1 MIFNRRFKKISIIIS
16 IFCLLVSIN
25 SSFANYKRAKNV
37 NDIDYIIKNLNRQS
51 IEQSNSTNNVQNNN
65 IGLNKL
71 TEEGNKFNKN
81 IKNKE
86 ILNINELIAKEEELP
101 LKLHNLIDLALER
114 NLETKQ
120 AYINVKLAEYNL
132 TEAKANYYPTIRIS
146 GNYSIADD
154 DNYKETYAD
163 GKKYLNGSISAS
175 YNLFAFGKYKFN
187 VNSIEHALNS
197 MKYKENNTIQE
208 VIFSV
213 VENYYKLL
221 SLKAEREVAI
231 ENENLGYETLKAA
244 NLKYKLGIVPLVDK
258 LKANTAYS
266 ENKLN
271 TIKVENEIKKQKA
284 NLNIILNLDPDYV
297 LYIENPEIKIK
308 SINKDISYFME
319 EARLNRPDLKILYEQ
334 KKQKE
339 QELNGIKTQ
348 FLPEFTINGGISTNK
363 DISKGANKKVH
374 TDSSVSLNVSIPIFN
389 GFSDV
394 ASIKAKT
401 KEIEFIDRQI
411 EQLEKQIS
419 NEVWS
424 CYQDFNTNQ
433 VAFIASKDLLKSAE
447 ENAKINFGMYKNG
460 KASILEVL
468 DSQSQLKDA
477 KMEFINAKY
486 NWIVYKIKLLKTI
499 GKMNLNNIINIG
511 DL

>member
-1 MIFNRRFKKISIIIS
+1 MLFNRRFKNRNIII
-16 IFCLLVSIN
+16 IVIYLLFTIN
-25 SSFANYKRAKNV
+25 NCFANTRK
-37 NDIDYIIKNLNRQS
+37 IKNINNK
-51 IEQSNSTNNVQNNN
+51 ESNKQLDFSNN
-65 IGLNKL
+65 IKNEEILN
-71 TEEGNKFNKN
+71 TENIYKITENETEFNKN
-81 IKNKE
+81 SKNIAKHE
-86 ILNINELIAKEEELP
+86 IINANELITKEEELP

-132 TEAKANYYPTIRIS
+132 MEAKSNYYPTVRLS
-146 GNYSIADD
+146 GGYSMADG
-154 DNYKETYAD
+154 DNYKQLYKD
-163 GKKYLNGSISAS
+163 GKKELNGSINAS
-175 YNLFAFGKYKFN
+175 YNIFAFGKYVFN
-187 VNSIEHALNS
+187 AKAVEHSLNS
-197 MKYKENNTIQE
+197 MKYKENSMIQDI
-208 VIFSV
+208 IFDV
-213 VENYYKLL
+213 VENYYRLL
-221 SLKAEREVAI
+221 SLKAQREVAI
-231 ENENLGYETLKAA
+231 ENENLGYETFKAA

-266 ENKLN
+266 EKKLN
-271 TIKVENEIKKQKA
+271 TIKINNEIKKQKA
-284 NLNIILNLDPDYV
+284 NLNIILNLEPDYI

-308 SINKDISYFME
+308 SIKKDINYFME
-319 EARLNRPDLKILYEQ
+319 EAKLNRPDLKMLYEQ
-334 KKQKE
+334 KNQKE
-339 QELNGIKTQ
+339 QELNRIKTQ
-348 FLPEFTINGGISTNK
+348 FLPEFTVNGGINTNK
-363 DISKGANKKVH
+363 NISKGSNKKAY
-374 TDSSVSLNVSIPIFN
+374 TDNSISLNVTIPIFD

-394 ASIKAKT
+394 ATFKAK
-401 KEIEFIDRQI
+401 KREIEALDLQI
-411 EQLEKQIS
+411 KQLEKQIS

-433 VAFIASKDLLKSAE
+433 VAFVASKNLLKSAE